1 MVQQVFGSAMGA
13 LAVVMIVLSVLR
25 LVNDRLFYDRH
36 VMRRLAI
43 AAAMSLMSAA
53 LWWID

>member
-25 LVNDRLFYDRH
+25 LVNDRLFYDKH

-53 LWWID
+53 LWWIN